1 MAIRIYEKQVDDLK
15 FDISEKLRT
24 VEIKDFWDGK
34 TINDFVGYLT
44 KISDL
49 IEDASDYL
57 YIIELSLR

>member
-1 MAIRIYEKQVDDLK
+1 MDDLK